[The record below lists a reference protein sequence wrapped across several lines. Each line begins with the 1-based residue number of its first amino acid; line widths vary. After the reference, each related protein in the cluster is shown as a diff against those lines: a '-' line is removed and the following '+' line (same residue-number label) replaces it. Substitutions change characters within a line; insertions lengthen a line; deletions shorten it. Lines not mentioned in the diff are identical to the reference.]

1 MRNRRCEIAFSFS
14 KVCSVQE
21 FSRTIFNWAL
31 PTIPCRLMMRH
42 AVGTPSANRCK
53 RYQLVCGIFRNSSGV
68 FRTRSTITSGKLP
81 SRKRKSA
88 ALMAS
93 NAFRQ
98 RTQSKCRNAE
108 LSDEP
113 GSNES
118 EPSINATK
126 WRSRWAALRSAWRSD
141 ALPALGRG
149 VINSVIALFGRP
161 PPLARSK
168 KGKPVVKTEA
178 AGAERAGNRSE
189 SAFRRSIMTAGVAMT
204 NHGTK
209 EEYVQANIYIWR
221 ETRRRGPPNKKAPT
235 RGALQR
241 KLTSS

>member
-1 MRNRRCEIAFSFS
+1 
-14 KVCSVQE
+14 
-21 FSRTIFNWAL
+21 
-31 PTIPCRLMMRH
+31 MMRH
-42 AVGTPSANRCK
+42 TVGTASANRCK
-53 RYQLVCGIFRNSSGV
+53 RYQLVCGIFRNYSGV

-118 EPSINATK
+118 EPSINATN
-126 WRSRWAALRSAWRSD
+126 WRSRWAALRSAWWSD

-161 PPLARSK
+161 PQLDRVEKGNAV
-168 KGKPVVKTEA
+168 GKPEA

-189 SAFRRSIMTAGVAMT
+189 VAFRRAVRTCG
-204 NHGTK
+204 
-209 EEYVQANIYIWR
+209 
-221 ETRRRGPPNKKAPT
+221 
-235 RGALQR
+235 L
-241 KLTSS
+241 

>member
-1 MRNRRCEIAFSFS
+1 MRNRRCEIADAFS

-42 AVGTPSANRCK
+42 AVGAASANRCK

-126 WRSRWAALRSAWRSD
+126 WRSRWAALRSAWWKSFRERFPEID
-141 ALPALGRG
+141 NDRRRRHDQPCH
-149 VINSVIALFGRP
+149 
-161 PPLARSK
+161 
-168 KGKPVVKTEA
+168 KG
-178 AGAERAGNRSE
+178 
-189 SAFRRSIMTAGVAMT
+189 
-204 NHGTK
+204 
-209 EEYVQANIYIWR
+209 EYVQANIYAWR
-221 ETRRRGPPNKKAPT
+221 ETRRRGPKIKK
-235 RGALQR
+235 RR
-241 KLTSS
+241 